1 MAHFLNYSDYT
12 IGWICAL
19 RVELL
24 AARFML
30 DSKHE
35 GIFPGKPGDDN
46 DYIPGTIGGHN
57 VVIVGLALKS
67 TGTVSAATLAQSM
80 RSSFPNIEYGLVVGI
95 GAGVP
100 GANLQPDIRL
110 GDVIVG
116 TPGDSDNE
124 PQGVIGYELGKETLD
139 GFVKT
144 NWLCPTHRR
153 LRNAIGRIR
162 GDNEHD
168 GKNTFITHL
177 QSFNA
182 TPTGKRFSIPN
193 QESDVLYEAETDNRL
208 AAVEIT
214 RPPREISEPVV
225 HYGLIASGDKL
236 IRTAKLRDQLR
247 DRYGIICFEME
258 AAGVMNTLPVAVIRG
273 VSDYADSRKNDEW
286 HHYAAATAAAYA
298 KGLLL
303 TIGPDTFRNPQPQ
316 PPPCELS

>member
-1 MAHFLNYSDYT
+1 
-12 IGWICAL
+12 
-19 RVELL
+19 
-24 AARFML
+24 ML

-35 GIFPGKPGDDN
+35 GIFPGKPSDDN
-46 DYIPGTIGGHN
+46 DYIPGTISGHN
-57 VVIVGLALKS
+57 VMIVGLALKS

-110 GDVIVG
+110 GDIIVG
-116 TPGDSDNE
+116 TPGDGNNE
-124 PQGVIGYELGKETLD
+124 PQGVIGYELGKETVD

-144 NWLCPTHRR
+144 SWLYLTHWR
-153 LRNAIGRIR
+153 LRNAIRRIR

-177 QSFNA
+177 QKFNA

-208 AAVEIT
+208 ATVEIT
-214 RPPREISEPVV
+214 RPPRKISEPVV

-247 DRYGIICFEME
+247 DRYNIICFEME
-258 AAGVMNTLPVAVIRG
+258 AAGVINTLLVAVIRG
-273 VSDYADSRKNDEW
+273 VCDYADSHKND
-286 HHYAAATAAAYA
+286 
-298 KGLLL
+298 
-303 TIGPDTFRNPQPQ
+303 
-316 PPPCELS
+316 